1 MKNKLLILFLFTS
14 TFGFSQQTPEI
25 FISKSWIGTIKLGDT
40 NPQLVFDIFIDS
52 IGKLAGT
59 LGVPSKGIKGIPLSY
74 VLVKKDSILLEISP
88 AQAGYKG
95 IINRE
100 KQSIEGT
107 WKEGENTYPLI
118 LKPLTEQVDY
128 DNPNKKNTS
137 SLDFQ
142 IASKHFDF
150 YSRKSDYKVLDSLA
164 NILEKNYLV
173 ITDHLQTKFTER
185 INVYIYPDLESFHS
199 AIYFPNAPDW
209 VVGAASKNE
218 LKMVSPLNPGSAH
231 NYESLM
237 QAIVHEFAH
246 TVILNLREQG
256 LVGLPKWLNEGYAFY
271 EAHQLTDNMRTVIKT
286 KLADKTIPSW
296 SQLNHAE
303 TVEFGNINGY
313 ELSSTIIEFLVKF
326 YGYDDLRKIII
337 SPDKIEEICGT
348 SLENLETMWLKYLK
362 DS

>member
-1 MKNKLLILFLFTS
+1 MKNKLLILLLFIS
-14 TFGFSQQTPEI
+14 TVGFSQQTQEL
-25 FISKSWIGTIKLGDT
+25 FTSKSWIGTVKLGDT

-59 LGVPSKGIKGIPLSY
+59 LGVPGKGLKGIPLSY
-74 VLVKKDSILLEISP
+74 VQVKGDSILLEISA
-88 AQAGYKG
+88 AQASYKG
-95 IINRE
+95 VFNNE
-100 KQSIEGT
+100 KQFIEGI
-107 WKEGENTYPLI
+107 WKEGENAYSLI
-118 LKPLTEQVDY
+118 LNPLTEQVDY
-128 DNPNKKNTS
+128 NPPNKKNTS

-150 YSRKSDYKVLDSLA
+150 YSNKSDYQVLDSLV
-164 NILEKNYLV
+164 NTLEKNYLV
-173 ITDHLQTKFTER
+173 ITDHLQTIFNER
-185 INVYIYPDLESFHS
+185 INVYIYPDLKSFHS
-199 AIYFPNAPDW
+199 AINFPDAPDW

-246 TVILNLREQG
+246 AVILNLRDQG

-271 EAHQLTDNMRTVIKT
+271 EAHQLKDNIRTVIKT
-286 KLADKTIPSW
+286 KLADKPAPSW
-296 SQLNHAE
+296 NQLNQAG
-303 TVEFGNINGY
+303 TVEFGNMDGY
-313 ELSSTIIEFLVKF
+313 ELSSTIIEFIVKS
-326 YGYDDLRKIII
+326 YGYNGLRKIII

-348 SLENLETMWLKYLK
+348 SLDNLQKMWLKYLK

>member
-59 LGVPSKGIKGIPLSY
+59 LGVPSKGLKGIPLSY
-74 VLVKKDSILLEISP
+74 VQVKKDSILLEISP
-88 AQAGYKG
+88 AQASYKG

-128 DNPNKKNTS
+128 NNPNKKNTS

-150 YSRKSDYKVLDSLA
+150 YSKESDNKVLDSLA

-173 ITDHLQTKFTER
+173 ITDHLQTIFTER
-185 INVYIYPDLESFHS
+185 INVYIYPDLKSFHS
-199 AIYFPNAPDW
+199 AIYFPDAPDW
-209 VVGAASKNE
+209 VVGAANKNE

-246 TVILNLREQG
+246 AVILNLREQG
-256 LVGLPKWLNEGYAFY
+256 LVVLPKWLNEGYAFY
-271 EAHQLTDNMRTVIKT
+271 EAHQLKDNIRTVIKT
-286 KLADKTIPSW
+286 KLADKTAPSW
-296 SQLNHAE
+296 SQLNQAG
-303 TVEFGNINGY
+303 TVEFGNMDGY
-313 ELSSTIIEFLVKF
+313 ELSSTIIEFLVKT
-326 YGYDDLRKIII
+326 YGYDHLRKIII

-348 SLENLETMWLKYLK
+348 SLENLQIMWLKYLK

>member
-1 MKNKLLILFLFTS
+1 MKNKLLILLLFTS
-14 TFGFSQQTPEI
+14 TIVFGQQTLEI
-25 FISKSWIGTIKLGDT
+25 FTLKSWIGTIKLGDT

-52 IGKLAGT
+52 IGKLTGT
-59 LGVPSKGIKGIPLSY
+59 LGVPSKGLKGIPLSY
-74 VLVKKDSILLEISP
+74 VQVKNDSILLEISP
-88 AQAGYKG
+88 AQASYKG
-95 IINRE
+95 IIDRE

-128 DNPNKKNTS
+128 NNPNKKNTS
-137 SLDFQ
+137 PLDFQ

-150 YSRKSDYKVLDSLA
+150 YSNKSDYKVLDSLA

-173 ITDHLQTKFTER
+173 ITDHLQTIFTKR
-185 INVYIYPDLESFHS
+185 INVYIYPDLKSFHD
-199 AIYFPNAPDW
+199 AINFPDAPDW

-218 LKMVSPLNPGSAH
+218 LKMVTPLNPGSAH
-231 NYESLM
+231 TFESLM

-246 TVILNLREQG
+246 IVILNLREQG

-271 EAHQLTDNMRTVIKT
+271 EAHQLKDNIRTVIKT
-286 KLADKTIPSW
+286 KLADKTAPSW
-296 SQLNHAE
+296 SQLNQAG
-303 TVEFGNINGY
+303 TVEFGNMDGY
-313 ELSSTIIEFLVKF
+313 ELSSTIIEFLVKY
-326 YGYDDLRKIII
+326 YGYDDLRRIII

-348 SLENLETMWLKYLK
+348 SLENLQIMWLKYLK